1 MMKNFES
8 QAENL
13 GLDFE
18 EHEKT
23 LWALE
28 LRSGSIKIGAIVVGF
43 NERLEQ
49 RD

>member
-1 MMKNFES
+1 MKNLES

-13 GLDFE
+13 GLDFG
-18 EHEKT
+18 EHKKT

-28 LRSGSIKIGAIVVGF
+28 LRSDSIKIVAIIVGF